1 MGLRVD
7 TREVD
12 KMFEDLIDMDKDVMT
27 DAFETF
33 KENTAKDTGY
43 ARDKATKLKQKRKNY
58 YIHAQYGYAK
68 RLDEGWSRNKPKGMT
83 DPTTR
88 EIDDLVERY
97 IKRVT

>member
-12 KMFEDLIDMDKDVMT
+12 KMFEDLMDMDKDVMA

-33 KENTAKDTGY
+33 KESTPEDTGY
-43 ARDKATKLKQKRKNY
+43 AKNTATKLKKKKKNY
-58 YIHAQYGYAK
+58 YIHAQYPYAK
-68 RLDEGWSRNKPKGMT
+68 RLDEGWSKKKPKGMT
-83 DPTTR
+83 APTER
-88 EIDDLVERY
+88 KIDDLVAQY